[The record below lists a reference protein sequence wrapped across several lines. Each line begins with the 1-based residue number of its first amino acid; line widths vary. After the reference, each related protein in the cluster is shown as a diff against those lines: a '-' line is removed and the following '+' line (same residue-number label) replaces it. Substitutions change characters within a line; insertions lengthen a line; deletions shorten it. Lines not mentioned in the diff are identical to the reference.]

1 MEIKISAK
9 AFAEFVLGGP
19 SKKASTV
26 RYLLKPQSAEAQ
38 IVMRYYSRAVQ
49 IIRGYHDANNDDVF
63 LSSEIKGL
71 QKKSQ
76 TAESSQARTKLLNN
90 LRAIETYMEM
100 YGTRK
105 WKIVSCPR
113 IYHSSNSVRIS
124 ATPDL
129 AIMEGKRLRLV
140 KLGVRKEAEDPEVIR
155 LMLRVIYQAASGKAE
170 ITPQDV
176 LFFDVSKKETL
187 RGNISDSPLAKTI
200 EMGCERLQQM
210 IHSWVA

>member
-9 AFAEFVLGGP
+9 AFAEFMLGGP

-49 IIRGYHDANNDDVF
+49 IIRSYHDGNNDSTS
-63 LSSEIKGL
+63 LGSEIKEL
-71 QKKSQ
+71 QKKAQS
-76 TAESSQARTKLLNN
+76 AESSQARTKLLNN
-90 LRAIETYMEM
+90 LRAIETYMEIF
-100 YGTRK
+100 GERK

-129 AIMEGKRLRLV
+129 AIIEGKRLRLV
-140 KLGVRKEAEDPEVIR
+140 KLGVRKESEDPEVIR
-155 LMLRVIYQAASGKAE
+155 LMLRVIYQAASGKVE
-170 ITPQDV
+170 ISPQDV
-176 LFFDVSKKETL
+176 LFFDVAKRETL
-187 RGNISDSPLAKTI
+187 RGSRDDAPLARTI
-200 EMGCERLQQM
+200 EMGCERLYQM
-210 IHSWVA
+210 VHSWAA

>member
-26 RYLLKPQSAEAQ
+26 RLLLRPQSAEAQ

-49 IIRGYHDANNDDVF
+49 IIRSYHDGNNDHSF
-63 LSSEIKGL
+63 LSDEIKGL
-71 QKKSQ
+71 QKKMQ
-76 TAESSQARTKLLNN
+76 AAESSQARTKLSNN
-90 LRAIETYMEM
+90 LRAIETYMEL
-100 YGTRK
+100 YGDRK
-105 WKIVSCPR
+105 WRIVACPR

-140 KLGVRKEAEDPEVIR
+140 KLGVRKESEDPEVIR

-170 ITPQDV
+170 ISPQDV
-176 LFFDVSKKETL
+176 LFFDVSKRETL
-187 RGNISDSPLAKTI
+187 RGDRDDVALAQTI
-200 EMGCERLQQM
+200 EVGCDRLQQM
-210 IHSWVA
+210 VRSWAA

>member
-19 SKKASTV
+19 GKKASTI
-26 RYLLKPQSAEAQ
+26 RYLLKPQSTEAQ

-49 IIRGYHDANNDDVF
+49 IIRGYHDAENDSAF
-63 LSSEIKGL
+63 LRAEIRGL
-71 QKKSQ
+71 HKKAE

-100 YGTRK
+100 YGARR

-113 IYHSSNSVRIS
+113 IYHSSGSVRIS

-129 AIMEGKRLRLV
+129 AILQGKRLRLV
-140 KLGVRKEAEDPEVIR
+140 KLGVRKQSEDPEVIR
-155 LMLRVIYQAASGKAE
+155 IMLRVIYQAASGKME
-170 ITPQDV
+170 ISPQDV
-176 LFFDVSKKETL
+176 LFFDVSKRETL
-187 RGNISDSPLAKTI
+187 RGDTSDAALEQTI
-200 EMGCERLQQM
+200 EMGCDKLHQM
-210 IHSWVA
+210 VLSWAA